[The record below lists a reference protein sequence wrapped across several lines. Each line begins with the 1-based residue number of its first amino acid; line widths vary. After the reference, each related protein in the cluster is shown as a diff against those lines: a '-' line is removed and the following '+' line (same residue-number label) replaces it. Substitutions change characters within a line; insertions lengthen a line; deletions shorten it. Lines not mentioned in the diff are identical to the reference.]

1 MSKKTSKTSTLK
13 IFGTQWTV
21 SKLRWVLFV
30 FSCLLYVNTI
40 GHDYAQ
46 DDAIVIYDNMFV
58 EQGISGIPSL
68 LSKDTFFGFF
78 KEEGKANL
86 VSGGRYRPLTPIMF
100 AIEWQIFG
108 KNPMIGHLVNVLLF
122 GLLVV
127 VLFNLFVLL
136 LNKSEWQENTLSIS
150 LLAALIF
157 AAHPIHTEAVANIKG
172 RDEILAL
179 LASIYSLFLIV
190 RSYDE
195 KKTKLL
201 ITAGVI
207 FFLGLMSKEN
217 TITFLAVIP
226 LTLMVFR
233 KESITGA
240 FTKLWTAGIATLAF
254 LLIRTS
260 VLGFSFG
267 GTPNELMNNPFL
279 KLEGASYVPFSLGE
293 KLATILFTLGKY
305 LSLLF
310 FPHPLTHDYYPRHVE
325 IMSFSDVSV
334 LLALFIHLIIVFV
347 GIWYFKKNKLIS
359 FSILFYL
366 ITLSIIS
373 NIVFPIGTN
382 MSERFLFMPSVGFAF
397 GLSALLH
404 KSSIKKWGI
413 YIGIAAIFALSIK
426 TILRNPVW
434 KNDFT
439 LFTTDVHTSKRS
451 AKLQNAAGGALI
463 TEYSPKPESIERT
476 KKLNE
481 AVAHLKEAVKI
492 HPTYKNAHLLLGNG
506 LYYLKDYDRAILSYE
521 NALKVSPSYSEA
533 NKNLGI
539 TLRDA
544 GRFYGEQK
552 QDLNR
557 AMTYLNRSYAIN
569 KSDYETVRLL
579 GVASGMSGNSSLALK
594 YFREG
599 VALEPN
605 QAQAYVNL
613 GTALQNS
620 GDQAG
625 ADQNYQKALQID
637 PNALNHMRQ

>member
-1 MSKKTSKTSTLK
+1 LSKKTSEIPALTF
-13 IFGTQWTV
+13 FGTQWTI
-21 SKLRWVLFV
+21 SKLRIVLFI

-58 EQGISGIPSL
+58 EQGISGISSL

-108 KNPMIGHLVNVLLF
+108 KNPMIGHLINVLLF

-127 VLFNLFVLL
+127 VLFNLLFQLL
-136 LNKSEWQENTLSIS
+136 SKSSWNKKALSIS
-150 LLAALIF
+150 LLGAFIF

-179 LASIYSLFLIV
+179 LASLYSLFLIV
-190 RSYDE
+190 KSIDE
-195 KKTKLL
+195 KNKKL
-201 ITAGVI
+201 IIYAGLI

-226 LTLMVFR
+226 LTLVIFR
-233 KESITGA
+233 NFSWTDA
-240 FTKLWTAGIATLAF
+240 FIKIWSVGIATLAF

-293 KLATILFTLGKY
+293 KMATILFTLGKY
-305 LSLLF
+305 ISLLF

-325 IMSFSDVSV
+325 VMSFGDASV
-334 LLALFIHLIIVFV
+334 ILSLIMHLILIFFALK
-347 GIWYFKKNKLIS
+347 YFKKNKLIS
-359 FSILFYL
+359 YSILFYL
-366 ITLSIIS
+366 ITLSIVS
-373 NIVFPIGTN
+373 NVVFPIGTN
-382 MSERFLFMPSVGFAF
+382 MSERFLFMPSVGFAL

-404 KSSIKKWGI
+404 KSSVKKWGI
-413 YIGIAAIFALSIK
+413 YLGIAAIFALSVK

-434 KNDFT
+434 KNDYT

-451 AKLQNAAGGALI
+451 AKLQNAAGGAII
-463 TEYSPKPESIERT
+463 TEFSPKPESAERT
-476 KKLNE
+476 KKLRE
-481 AVAHLKEAVKI
+481 AVAHLMEAVKI

-506 LYYLKDYDRAILSYE
+506 LYYLKDYDKAIQSYD
-521 NALKVSPSYSEA
+521 NALRVSPGYSEA
-533 NKNLGI
+533 NKNLAI

-544 GRFYGEQK
+544 GRYYGEQK

-557 AMTYLNRSYAIN
+557 AMTYLNRSYAMN
-569 KSDYETVRLL
+569 KTDYETVRLL
-579 GVASGMSGNSSLALK
+579 GVASGMSGNNSLALK
-594 YFREG
+594 YFKEG

-613 GTALQNS
+613 GTALRNS
-620 GDQAG
+620 GDNEA
-625 ADQNYQKALQID
+625 ADQNYQKALQLD
-637 PNALNHMRQ
+637 PNSLNHIRQ

>member
-1 MSKKTSKTSTLK
+1 MSKKKTKTPVLK
-13 IFGTQWTV
+13 LFGTQWTV
-21 SKLRWVLFV
+21 TKLRLVLFV

-108 KNPMIGHLVNVLLF
+108 KNPMIGHLINVLLF
-122 GLLVV
+122 GLLTV
-127 VLFNLFVLL
+127 VLFNLLFLL
-136 LNKSEWQENTLSIS
+136 LHKSEWKETALSIS
-150 LLAALIF
+150 LLASLIF

-172 RDEILAL
+172 RDEIVAL
-179 LASIYSLFLIV
+179 LASLYALFLIV
-190 RSYDE
+190 KSFDE

-201 ITAGVI
+201 IAAGII

-217 TITFLAVIP
+217 TITFLAIIP
-226 LTLMVFR
+226 LTLVVFR
-233 KESITGA
+233 KESFIGA
-240 FTKLWTAGIATLAF
+240 LAKVWTAGIATLAF

-279 KLEGASYVPFSLGE
+279 KLEGASYVPFSLAE

-305 LSLLF
+305 LCLLF
-310 FPHPLTHDYYPRHVE
+310 FPHPLTHDYYPRHVD
-325 IMSFSDVSV
+325 IMSFGDVSV
-334 LLALFIHLIIVFV
+334 ILAFVSHLILAIVC
-347 GIWYFKKNKLIS
+347 ILYFKKNKLIS
-359 FSILFYL
+359 YSILFYL
-366 ITLSIIS
+366 ITLSIVS

-382 MSERFLFMPSVGFAF
+382 MSERFLFMPSVGFAL

-404 KSSIKKWGI
+404 KPSIKKWGI
-413 YIGIAAIFALSIK
+413 YVGVAAIFALSIK

-434 KNDFT
+434 KNDYT
-439 LFTTDVHTSKRS
+439 LFNTDVHVSKRS
-451 AKLQNAAGGALI
+451 AKLQNAAGGSII
-463 TEYSPKPESIERT
+463 TEYSSKPESAERT
-476 KKLNE
+476 KKLTE
-481 AVAHLKEAVKI
+481 AVAHLREAIKI
-492 HPTYKNAHLLLGNG
+492 HPTYKNAYLLLGNG
-506 LYYLKDYDRAILSYE
+506 QYYLKDYDNAILAYE
-521 NALKVSPSYSEA
+521 NALKVSPGYSEA

-544 GRFYGEQK
+544 GRYYGEQK

-579 GVASGMSGNSSLALK
+579 GVASGMSGNVSLALK
-594 YFREG
+594 YFKEG

-620 GDQAG
+620 GDKAG
-625 ADQNYQKALQID
+625 ADQNYQKALQLD